1 MNITD
6 KQHREQEARRIIEQ
20 SLQDRWEIIERDN
33 WIYKDIDA
41 VTNKAI
47 EELTRIGVTEE
58 EFKSIFDEMY
68 KEERFNSKRDK
79 YKAEMANLLYCEFGE
94 KAPSL
99 QEVNE
104 AVERLINHKAE
115 QIIAARIVG
124 GSDFEKNYTHDIK
137 GLEQAFHIIQF
148 ELNRIKQL
156 EEEKQ
161 ATAMT
166 RLWNH
171 WVKHEG
177 KKFKKVDGKLLGQ
190 TDLQK
195 ASELTITSSESP
207 IHNLETAYSHG
218 KFGVSE
224 YADHPMANISGKV
237 GGEMIKVVAELVP
250 LNHEELAV
258 VTEIAETLADPL
270 SNLGI
275 KTQQAFAAIIAMW
288 LKRRDQR
295 NRLTLHVNEL
305 AESMGYT
312 QNNNGAFHY
321 DALKTVRECVKT
333 LGRTRLTFLTTMP
346 KVRGKYVQTEQPA
359 LTVTYLARGVDLS
372 PHGRVE
378 DHWKYINI
386 SVNDFVEIT
395 VDKGFIKGSDFT
407 LNQLDSV
414 KERQIFLMGRYLE
427 HEWRRNLDK
436 TPGIV
441 TRRIYTLLVS
451 GLNIDPTDIKRPRDV
466 LEKLD
471 TTLEKLLDRGTVKY
485 FEYGPE
491 YADLIQRERISR
503 HLLAKILDITV
514 TIESGNNYQKH
525 YINHGLTHKRAKPLP
540 EIITELKGY
549 LVASNVSQSL
559 AAQELG
565 LTKQTLCNYL
575 SGKHSPSQKNTE
587 KIRSYLDSKNDNLTL
602 PLF

>member
-6 KQHREQEARRIIEQ
+6 KQHREQEARRIIERLNYQ
-20 SLQDRWEIIERDN
+20 HRAIMHQENWSLKDLNAATARAMTELKHIGINKGASQLISNGVDGERKFKNERDRCKAGIAN
-33 WIYKDIDA
+33 FLYRKFGEDA
-41 VTNKAI
+41 PSLDEIKEA
-47 EELTRIGVTEE
+47 LE
-58 EFKSIFDEMY
+58 EFKKY
-68 KEERFNSKRDK
+68 HTKEVVDFQRK
-79 YKAEMANLLYCEFGE
+79 
-94 KAPSL
+94 
-99 QEVNE
+99 
-104 AVERLINHKAE
+104 
-115 QIIAARIVG
+115 G
-124 GSDFEKNYTHDIK
+124 GKPFQKNAKKHRE
-137 GLEQAFHIIQF
+137 GMNQAFRLVQA
-148 ELNRIKQL
+148 EIKKINKK
-156 EEEKQ
+156 EKEQ
-161 ATAMT
+161 EGAAMR

-177 KKFKKVDGKLLGQ
+177 KKFRKVDGKLLGQ

-218 KFGVSE
+218 KFEVSE
-224 YADHPMANISGKV
+224 YADHPMADISGKV
-237 GGEMIKVVAELVP
+237 GGEMIKVVAELVT
-250 LNHEELAV
+250 LDDEELAV

-275 KTQQAFAAIIAMW
+275 KTQQAFAVIIAMW

-312 QNNNGAFHY
+312 QHKDGCYQQAE
-321 DALKTVRECVKT
+321 LKTVRDCVKT

-346 KVRGKYVQTEQPA
+346 TVRGKYIQTQQPA
-359 LTVTYLARGVDLS
+359 LTVTYLARGVDLP

-395 VDKGFIKGSDFT
+395 VDKGFVKGSNFK
-407 LNQLDSV
+407 LNQLHSI
-414 KERQIFLMGRYLE
+414 KERPSILMGKYLE
-427 HEWRRNLDK
+427 HEWRVNWNR
-436 TPGIV
+436 TPGV
-441 TRRIYTLLVS
+441 VVRRIYTLLAS
-451 GLNIDPTDIKRPRDV
+451 GLNIDPTDIKRPRNL

-471 TTLEKLLDRGTVKY
+471 TTLDKLRELGTVKY
-485 FEYGPE
+485 FEYSPE
-491 YADLIQRERISR
+491 YVDLIQRERISR
-503 HLLAKILDITV
+503 HLLTKILDITV
-514 TIESGNNYQKH
+514 TIEAGSDYQKH
-525 YINHGLTHKRAKPLP
+525 YINHGLTHKSAKPLA
-540 EIITELKGY
+540 EIITDLKDY
-549 LVASNVSQSL
+549 LIASNMSQSL

-587 KIRSYLDSKNDNLTL
+587 KIRSYLDNKNDNLTL